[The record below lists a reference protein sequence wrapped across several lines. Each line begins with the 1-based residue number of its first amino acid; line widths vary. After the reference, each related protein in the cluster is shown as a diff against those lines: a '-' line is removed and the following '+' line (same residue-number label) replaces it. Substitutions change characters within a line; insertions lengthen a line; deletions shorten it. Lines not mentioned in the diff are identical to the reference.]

1 MSEWTDKRP
10 MSPHVSVWRWH
21 VTMLGSIL
29 HRMTGLAAYAGAFLV
44 VGWLFA
50 MTFGPERYEQFAA
63 LVASIPGQ
71 VVLFGLVLS
80 IVYHSLNGVR
90 HLVWDAGHG
99 FRPQTANFTGY
110 LVIILSIV
118 AAVAIWI
125 AAGLVPGID
134 PLGLTDMRADP

>member
-10 MSPHVSVWRWH
+10 IAPHLSVWRWH

-29 HRMTGLAAYAGAFLV
+29 HRVTGMAGYAGAVLV

-63 LVASIPGQ
+63 LVATVPGQ
-71 VVLFGLVLS
+71 VILFGLVLS
-80 IVYHSLNGVR
+80 ILYHSLNGVR

-99 FRPQTANFTGY
+99 FTPRTADVTGY
-110 LVIILSIV
+110 LVIVLSLV
-118 AAVAIWI
+118 GAVAIWI
-125 AAGLVPGID
+125 SAGLVPGVD
-134 PLGLTDMRADP
+134 PFGLAGSGAAP

>member
-29 HRMTGLAAYAGAFLV
+29 HRLTGIAGYAGAFLV

-50 MTFGPERYEQFAA
+50 MTFGAERYEQFAA

-80 IVYHSLNGVR
+80 ILYHSLNGVR

-99 FRPQTANFTGY
+99 FRPKTADFTGY
-110 LVIILSIV
+110 LVIVLSIV
-118 AAVAIWI
+118 GAVAIWI

-134 PLGLTDMRADP
+134 PLGLTAPGATQ